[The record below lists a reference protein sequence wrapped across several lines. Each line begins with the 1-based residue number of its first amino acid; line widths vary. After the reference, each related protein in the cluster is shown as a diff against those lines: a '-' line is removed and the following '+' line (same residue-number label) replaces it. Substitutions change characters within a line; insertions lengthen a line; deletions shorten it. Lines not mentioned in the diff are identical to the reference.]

1 MNKIKIKKNIHNKKT
16 LGGLRAFI
24 FSANTLKA
32 TVKIFP
38 RAFHGYSLRILLLAM
53 LGFFAGL
60 IEGIGITALIPIFNF
75 FDGAGRQPTDFIS
88 NAIEKFFMF
97 IHLPFTFPIVLFFII
112 FLFFLKFIATIL
124 YTYIAAHIQ
133 MGYERNTMNKLFE
146 LTLKADWPYLLKQK
160 LGRLETLIKIDSRN
174 SGGMLNAISS
184 LLMILTALLAY
195 FLIAINISKTVTIF
209 ALMFGGL
216 ALFLY
221 KPIFSYARTL
231 SQKISYMNNMIAH
244 HINESIIGVKTIKAF
259 GAENQIISLGEQFFE
274 HIRGLQLRSTV
285 LSRITTESMQPF
297 GIIFIM
303 IIVSFAFYQTSYNL
317 GALAALVYLINRIFQ
332 YTQQVQGA
340 MHNISSTLPYVEN
353 VTSYIEEAKKAKEDR
368 YTSEE
373 NSFEFNKQLKF
384 KSVSFSYT
392 DRKETLSDIS
402 FVVKKGEIAGFIGPS
417 GTGKTTVFDLLL
429 RLLRPTKGEISIDD
443 KNIYSVKMKDWRR
456 NIAYVS
462 QDVFILNDTVLN
474 NIKFFDESVTRVD
487 AEKAAQMAQIYKFV
501 DSLPEKFDTIVGEH
515 GNLLS
520 AGQRQR
526 IALARALAR
535 KPKILLLDEATSA
548 LDNESEKKIQEA
560 IDGLKG
566 EITILIIAHRLSTVL
581 SADKLLVLE
590 EGRIIEEGNPHELLK
605 NKDTY
610 FHKVY
615 NLRQ

>member
-1 MNKIKIKKNIHNKKT
+1 M
-16 LGGLRAFI
+16 GGLRVFI

-32 TVKIFP
+32 TLKIFP

-60 IEGIGITALIPIFNF
+60 LEGIGITALIPIFNF
-75 FDGAGRQPTDFIS
+75 FNGAGRQPTDFIS
-88 NAIEKFFMF
+88 NTIEKFFMF
-97 IHLPFTFPIVLFFII
+97 IHIPFTFPVVLFFIV

-124 YTYIAAHIQ
+124 YTYIATRIQ
-133 MGYERNTMNKLFE
+133 MGYERDTMNKLFE

-231 SQKISYMNNMIAH
+231 SQRISYMNNTIAH
-244 HINESIIGVKTIKAF
+244 HINESIIGIKTIKVF
-259 GAENQIISLGEQFFE
+259 GVENPIISLGKQFFE
-274 HIRGLQLRSTV
+274 HIQSLQLRSIV
-285 LSRITTESMQPF
+285 LARITTESMQPF

-317 GALAALVYLINRIFQ
+317 GTLAALVYLINRIFQ

-353 VTSYIEEAKKAKEDR
+353 VTSYIEEAKKAEEDR

-373 NSFEFNKQLKF
+373 NLFEFNKQLKF

-402 FVVKKGEIAGFIGPS
+402 FVVRKGEIVGFIGPS
-417 GTGKTTVFDLLL
+417 GAGKTTVFDLLL
-429 RLLRPTKGEISIDD
+429 RLLRPTNGEISIDD
-443 KNIYSVKMKDWRR
+443 KNIYSVKMEDWRR

-462 QDVFILNDTVLN
+462 QDVFILNDTVFN
-474 NIKFFDESVTRVD
+474 NIKFFDKSITRED
-487 AEKAAQMAQIYKFV
+487 AEKAAKMAYIYDFIHT
-501 DSLPEKFDTIVGEH
+501 LPNKFDTIVGEH

-535 KPKILLLDEATSA
+535 KPKILLLDEATSS
-548 LDNESEKKIQEA
+548 LDNESEQQINNA
-560 IDGLKG
+560 IENLKG
-566 EITILIIAHRLSTVL
+566 SVTILVIAHRLSTVRNT
-581 SADKLLVLE
+581 DKLFVLD
-590 EGRIIEEGNPHELLK
+590 EGKIVEEGNPHELLK
-605 NKDTY
+605 DKDTY
-610 FHKVY
+610 FYKTY
-615 NLRQ
+615 DLRK